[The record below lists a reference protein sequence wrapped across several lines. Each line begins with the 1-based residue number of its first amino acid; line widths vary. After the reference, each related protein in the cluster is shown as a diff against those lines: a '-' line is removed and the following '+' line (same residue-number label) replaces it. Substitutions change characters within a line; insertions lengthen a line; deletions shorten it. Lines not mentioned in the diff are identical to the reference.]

1 MRASLKWKQLTS
13 GYRPRLKNARAQAHY
28 LIIIMVHAPVSR
40 SFWENDSLVG
50 WDRGAQREKGAKK
63 CEQV

>member
-13 GYRPRLKNARAQAHY
+13 GYRPRLKNARAYY
-28 LIIIMVHAPVSR
+28 LIIIMVHVSVSQ
-40 SFWENDSLVG
+40 SFWENDSLIG